1 MFVKDIFV
9 RDVTRDIAP
18 VVYFHEQSPDKVLEE
33 VSEYIITG
41 GYTEGDPRRIRIPQG
56 IHEQF
61 VRLLEAIARDLEQKD
76 KSGVALP
83 AAWISGFYGSGKS
96 SFAKLLGLALNGMT
110 LPNGEQ
116 LADALLSRDDS
127 PKAAE
132 FRAVWQRLM
141 GLVDAIA
148 VVFDIGSSAR
158 DNEDIHQVAK
168 REVQKRLGYCKTSNY
183 VADHELKLE
192 VDGLWDDFIACAMQT
207 LNRPWEEV
215 KDRQLAEEDFSLVLH
230 RLEPEKYTDPM
241 SWIDSRAGSKTGL
254 GSSVDE
260 TTKAIAYM
268 LDRRAPHKTLFITID
283 EVSQYIHQKDNRM
296 LKLQSFVEDLG
307 QKLKGR
313 VWLLATGQQQLED
326 SIDQSNIGKLKDRFP
341 AKFRVHLAPTNIRDV
356 VHKRLLKKDPAQEA
370 HLRQLFQQHRPDLK
384 IYAYDCENMSEED
397 FVDVYPL
404 LPSYIDLLMAITS
417 SLRLSSSR
425 AKGDDYAV
433 RGLLQMLGELFRTQ
447 KLGDREV
454 GELVTIDSIYE
465 IQQSALN
472 VDTQNTLARLFGD
485 DIIAE
490 DDMAVRVAKA
500 IALLQLIQEQKNCET
515 TAKFIGQCLYDRVG
529 SGNKEPAV
537 QAALDKLRDRGHITY
552 SEKLGY
558 KLQSSAGQ
566 EWQRDRDS
574 YSVNDDAIITI
585 LAEKLKDIVGNSE
598 LPRYKGR
605 SFRWQAFF
613 SDDRLRKDERLISPN
628 DAATMIVD
636 LRYSRD
642 AKQRDATIWIA
653 QSGQEVLRDR
663 LVWVSGSG
671 GDIPDL
677 ARQLVRSR
685 HIIDKYQGRT
695 ATLSQDKQR
704 LLIEEQ
710 SNRDRLDTAVKD
722 AIANAFIQGSMYFR
736 GRQLDRAQGS
746 TFSSLLQRS
755 AESILPEIYVHFK
768 DIAIFPSELEQ
779 LLKPQLSGVSHKFMD
794 NELGILSMDAG
805 KYVPTCDGEI
815 PKRIQQ
821 AVETNNG
828 LAGNVLF
835 AQFGGAPYGY
845 PLDVVRACLLGLLR
859 GNKIRI
865 RTETNQVVTSYR
877 DQGVEDLFKKD
888 RDLRRAEILPA
899 AESDITGRDR
909 NAICKFFKDSL
920 LVELDREN
928 EAIADAVFKY
938 FPNKAK
944 DLRELENKYNQLPN
958 RPQLPQSLEKLQA
971 ALIDCCKSRQIE
983 DTVRAVKKHLDTL
996 RDGLQKLGIDNSE
1009 LTSEAIALVRDAD
1022 EVKTH
1027 RIDQLR
1033 GIGKL
1038 EGLDEEAHAISQHLK
1053 NERPWRDIA
1062 ALRPHVQAIAT
1073 RYQEVRRELLDSQL
1087 QQVEAITTKVKARKG
1102 FARLNEKNSD
1112 YVIRPIRQAAI
1123 DTTAE
1128 ALYPTLAELRDSV
1141 ARKLEQAEVEANE
1154 LLDLLIS
1161 EDTKEQV
1168 LTVEVLA
1175 DLRYRE
1181 LSTPEEVNALV
1192 DTLRDRLLRQ
1202 LQNQKNIRIRLI

>member
-1 MFVKDIFV
+1 MLVKDIFA

-41 GYTEGDPRRIRIPQG
+41 GYAEGDPRHIRIPQG

-61 VRLLEAIARDLEQKD
+61 VRLLEAIARDLEQRD
-76 KSGVALP
+76 KSGIALP

-110 LPNGEQ
+110 LPNGEE

-132 FRAVWQRLM
+132 FRAAWQKLK
-141 GLVDAIA
+141 GSVDAIA
-148 VVFDIGSSAR
+148 VVFDVGSSAR

-168 REVQKRLGYCKTSNY
+168 REIQKRLGYCKTSNY

-192 VDGLWDDFIACAMQT
+192 VDGRWDDFIDCARET

-230 RLEPEKYTDPM
+230 RLEPQKYTDPM
-241 SWIDSRAGSKTGL
+241 SWIDSRAGSKTGM
-254 GSSVDE
+254 GSAVDE
-260 TTKAIAYM
+260 TTRAIAYM
-268 LDRRAPHKTLFITID
+268 LDRRAPNKTLFVTID
-283 EVSQYIHQKDNRM
+283 EVSQYIHQNDNRM

-356 VHKRLLKKDPAQEA
+356 VHKRLLKKDPAKEA
-370 HLRQLFQQHRPDLK
+370 DLRILFQQHRPDLK
-384 IYAYDCENMSEED
+384 LYAYGCETISEED
-397 FVDVYPL
+397 FLDVYPL
-404 LPSYIDLLMAITS
+404 LPGYIDLLMQITS
-417 SLRLSSSR
+417 SLRLSSTR

-433 RGLLQMLGELFRTQ
+433 RGLLQMLGELFRAQ

-454 GELVTIDSIYE
+454 GTLVTIDSIYE

-485 DIIAE
+485 DTITGDE
-490 DDMAVRVAKA
+490 MALRVAKA

-529 SGNKEPAV
+529 SGNKEPEV
-537 QAALDKLRDRGHITY
+537 QAALYKLRDRGHITY

-574 YSVNDDAIITI
+574 YSVNDDAIIGI
-585 LAEKLKDIVGNSE
+585 LVEKLKDLVGNSE
-598 LPRYKGR
+598 PPRYKGR

-613 SDDRLRKDERLISPN
+613 SDDRLRKDERLLSPN
-628 DAATMIVD
+628 DAATMIID
-636 LRYSRD
+636 LRYT
-642 AKQRDATIWIA
+642 KQRDAASWIA

-671 GDIPDL
+671 GDITDL
-677 ARQLVRSR
+677 ARQLARSR
-685 HIIDKYQGRT
+685 HIIEKYQG

-710 SNRDRLDTAVKD
+710 NNRDRLDASVKD
-722 AIANAFIQGSMYFR
+722 ALANAFIQGSMYFR
-736 GRQLDRAQGS
+736 GRQLDRAQGT

-755 AESILPEIYVHFK
+755 AESILPEIYTYFK
-768 DIAIFPSELEQ
+768 DIAILPTELEQ
-779 LLKPQLSGVSHKFMD
+779 LLKRELSGVSHKFME

-805 KYVPTCDGEI
+805 KYVPTCNGEI
-815 PKRIQQ
+815 PTRIQQ
-821 AVETNNG
+821 AVEQTNG

-845 PLDVVRACLLGLLR
+845 PLDMVRACLLGLLR

-877 DQGVEDLFKKD
+877 DSGVEDLFKKD

-899 AESDITGRDR
+899 TESDITARDR
-909 NAICKFFKDSL
+909 IAICNFFKDSL
-920 LVELDREN
+920 NVDLDREN
-928 EAIADAVFKY
+928 ESIADAIFSY

-958 RPQLPQSLEKLQA
+958 RPQLPPSLEKLQT

-983 DTVRAVKKHLDTL
+983 DTVKAVKKYLDTL

-1009 LTSEAIALVRDAD
+1009 LTSEAIALVKAAYD
-1022 EVKTH
+1022 VYTH
-1027 RIDQLR
+1027 RVDQLR
-1033 GIGKL
+1033 GIGRL
-1038 EGLDEEAHAISQHLK
+1038 EGLDEAASAIFEHLQT
-1053 NERPWRDIA
+1053 ERPWRDIA
-1062 ALRPHVQAIAT
+1062 ALRSHVEAIAT
-1073 RYQEVRRELLDSQL
+1073 RYREVRRELLDNQY
-1087 QQVEAITTKVKARKG
+1087 QQVEAITAKVKARKG

-1112 YVIRPIRQAAI
+1112 YVTRPIRQAAI
-1123 DTTAE
+1123 DTTEE

-1141 ARKLEQAEVEANE
+1141 ARQLEQAEVEANA
-1154 LLDLLIS
+1154 LLDILIS

-1168 LTVEVLA
+1168 LTVEVIS
-1175 DLRYRE
+1175 DLRNRE

-1192 DTLRDRLLRQ
+1192 NTLRDRLLEQ
-1202 LQNQKNIRIRLI
+1202 LKNKKNVRIRLI